1 MSVEKSEGGHIR
13 GSNEA
18 FMLYEFKFLIIQDV
32 WWWVSRI
39 MGIRS
44 FEHKGRGVAE
54 KKGRGINVGGRRLSK
69 SKELTE
75 TWYYKFVTT
84 WMFSGGSSI
93 AGLVIRSVMRK

>member
-1 MSVEKSEGGHIR
+1 
-13 GSNEA
+13 
-18 FMLYEFKFLIIQDV
+18 
-32 WWWVSRI
+32 

-75 TWYYKFVTT
+75 
-84 WMFSGGSSI
+84 
-93 AGLVIRSVMRK
+93 A